1 MKILVNR
8 IMSKAPKKPISY
20 PLISQLLLCAITLTV
35 SVQSWATLTA
45 TADRSAIDSNET
57 LQLTVRL
64 DAQAITSEPDFSI
77 LEKDFKII
85 SNNRQQ
91 QYSIT
96 NGRTES
102 FTDWN
107 LTLAPKR
114 TGRLLVPSIK
124 YKSDISN
131 AIQVTVRKASPST
144 VSGQPIYTETS
155 TDSAAVYVQQQLLL
169 THRLFT
175 SIQLTDLSI
184 EELTIPGALIEKIS
198 ENQFQK
204 RIGNK
209 LHAVVEIQYA
219 IFPQSGGK
227 LDIPAV
233 NFSAFE
239 VPRNRQNSIF
249 SNRGNRIVRSTEAK
263 TIDVMAKP
271 AHIDSDQWMPSSQVQ
286 ISQQWSNNL
295 DQLVVGEP
303 ITRTIT
309 ITAKGLTGAQIQ
321 PLPQQ
326 QSRDY
331 KIYPDQAQLDQSI
344 SAQGVTGIRSESL
357 ALVPNREGQIE
368 LPEIAVRWWDTVNQR
383 MQTATLDAIRL
394 EIGPA
399 SSNSQTDAG
408 LYLAPIDMAD
418 NQSDEDQSTEQQKTS
433 AGAGSSLL
441 MQLSLAINALLLI
454 LLAVLLRKRAN
465 NKIDDEPDHSGINSP
480 RLKLKQ
486 HIKAIEISASK
497 EDFPAVREGI
507 LAWGRSAFA
516 GRSIKTLDEISRLC
530 RDDQLTEQFRLLD
543 QSLYNRETNL
553 KADIKLLIR
562 LLKTLDTPAPED
574 KTSSN
579 GLKPLY
585 PTNNIG

>member
-1 MKILVNR
+1 
-8 IMSKAPKKPISY
+8 
-20 PLISQLLLCAITLTV
+20 
-35 SVQSWATLTA
+35 
-45 TADRSAIDSNET
+45 
-57 LQLTVRL
+57 
-64 DAQAITSEPDFSI
+64 
-77 LEKDFKII
+77 
-85 SNNRQQ
+85 
-91 QYSIT
+91 
-96 NGRTES
+96 
-102 FTDWN
+102 
-107 LTLAPKR
+107 
-114 TGRLLVPSIK
+114 
-124 YKSDISN
+124 
-131 AIQVTVRKASPST
+131 
-144 VSGQPIYTETS
+144 
-155 TDSAAVYVQQQLLL
+155 
-169 THRLFT
+169 
-175 SIQLTDLSI
+175 
-184 EELTIPGALIEKIS
+184 
-198 ENQFQK
+198 
-204 RIGNK
+204 
-209 LHAVVEIQYA
+209 
-219 IFPQSGGK
+219 
-227 LDIPAV
+227 
-233 NFSAFE
+233 
-239 VPRNRQNSIF
+239 
-249 SNRGNRIVRSTEAK
+249 
-263 TIDVMAKP
+263 
-271 AHIDSDQWMPSSQVQ
+271 MPSSQVQ